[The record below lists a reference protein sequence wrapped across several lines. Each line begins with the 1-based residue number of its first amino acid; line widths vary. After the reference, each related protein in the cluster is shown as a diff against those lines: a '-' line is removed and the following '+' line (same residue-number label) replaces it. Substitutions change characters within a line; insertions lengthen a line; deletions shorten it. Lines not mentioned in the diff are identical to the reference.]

1 MKFTSKLASGTALA
15 VLLTGCGEEHSQ
27 YKLTEQGKELFGGVT
42 ANEQAKDKK
51 TEAPQ
56 GNGEDATDK
65 VSAEVGGASAKA
77 PELTGEMLNE
87 DRLDLTKKI
96 HALIAKTADPAS
108 EAEMKTYEL
117 SVPKAG
123 DAKITMV
130 AVPGGEFTIGSPE
143 GEEGRDPDEGPQ
155 RKIQVEPMWVCE
167 IEIPWAVY
175 RAYYENGDARK
186 KDGTLKEVEPDTEL
200 ADLVAQPT
208 PQYMDMFVNGT
219 FSPDDEYPAMEMTNH
234 AANKF
239 CQWLSAQTG
248 HFYRLPTEAEWEYAC
263 RAGSTTKYFWGDDA
277 SKADEYAW
285 FEDNSDFTYQ
295 KVKLKRP
302 NAFGLY
308 DMVGN
313 VSEWTLDQYTAD
325 AYKQIEDGAV
335 EPWVVPTTRYP
346 RVFRGG
352 NWNTAVDKLRSASRE
367 QSDKELKYQDPQVP
381 KSIWYHTDAQHVGF
395 RIIRPMKTPSAEMM
409 HRYWNTDAGI
419 QKFNQEDLGQ

>member
-1 MKFTSKLASGTALA
+1 MKNTLKLASGTAMA
-15 VLLTGCGEEHSQ
+15 VLLTGCGKKTD
-27 YKLTEQGKELFGGVT
+27 YKLTEEGEALFHGISVKVEAKATAPEASPEEGKKEG
-42 ANEQAKDKK
+42 E
-51 TEAPQ
+51 
-56 GNGEDATDK
+56 GNGSDTAPAAAEKK
-65 VSAEVGGASAKA
+65 V
-77 PELTGEMLNE
+77 TGELLNKE
-87 DRLDLTKKI
+87 QFDITKKI
-96 HALIAKTADPAS
+96 HELISKTPDPANVG
-108 EAEMKTYEL
+108 EMKTYEL

-130 AVPGGEFTIGSPE
+130 AIPGGEFTIGSPDS
-143 GEEGRDPDEGPQ
+143 EEGHEPDESPQ
-155 RKIQVEPMWVCE
+155 RKVKVDPMWMCE

-175 RAYYENGDARK
+175 RAYYENGHARN

-248 HFYRLPTEAEWEYAC
+248 QFFRLPTEAEWEYAC
-263 RAGSTTKYFWGDDA
+263 RAGSTTTFFWGDDA
-277 SKADEYAW
+277 SQAGDYAW
-285 FEDNSDFTYQ
+285 FADNSDYTYQ
-295 KVKLKRP
+295 KVKLKKP

-325 AYKQIEDGAV
+325 AYQKMEDGAV
-335 EPWVVPTTRYP
+335 EPWVVPTQRYP

-352 NWNTAVDKLRSASRE
+352 NWNTSVDKLRSASRE
-367 QSDKELKYQDPQVP
+367 HSEKDLKYQDPQVP
-381 KSIWYHTDAQHVGF
+381 KSIWYHTDAQHIGF
-395 RIIRPMKTPSAEMM
+395 RIVRPMKTPSAEMM
-409 HRYWNTDAGI
+409 HRYWNTDAGV